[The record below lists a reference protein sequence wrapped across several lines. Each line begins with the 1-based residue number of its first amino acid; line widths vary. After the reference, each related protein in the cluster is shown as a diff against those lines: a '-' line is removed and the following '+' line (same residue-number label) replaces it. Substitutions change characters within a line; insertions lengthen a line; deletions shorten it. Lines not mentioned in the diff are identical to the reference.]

1 MPPMQELPQFYAA
14 NRAEWRQWL
23 QENHATAQGVWL
35 IYFKKGSGKTRVE
48 YAEAVE
54 EALCFGWIDSV
65 VKPIDEFS
73 YKQLITPRKPKSNWS
88 KLNKERVERLIEMG
102 LMTEA
107 GFKTIEIAK
116 QKGTW
121 NALDEVELLLVPSDL
136 QAEFDKNSLAFQN
149 WEAFSRSARRGIL
162 EWLFNAKRPETRGK
176 RIEEIVSLA
185 AKNIKANFPNS

>member
-65 VKPIDEFS
+65 VKPMDEFS

-88 KLNKERVERLIEMG
+88 KLNKERIVRLIEMG

-136 QAEFDKNSLAFQN
+136 QAEFDKNPLAFQK

-162 EWLFNAKRPETRGK
+162 EWLLNAKRPETRAK
-176 RIEEIVSLA
+176 RVEEIVSLA
-185 AKNIKANFPNS
+185 AKNLKANFPNS

>member
-88 KLNKERVERLIEMG
+88 KLNKERVERLIETG

-121 NALDEVELLLVPSDL
+121 NALDEVELLLVPADL
-136 QAEFDKNSLAFQN
+136 QAGFDNNPLAFQN

-162 EWLFNAKRPETRGK
+162 EWLLNAKRPETRAK

>member
-88 KLNKERVERLIEMG
+88 KLNKERVERLIEAGM
-102 LMTEA
+102 MTEA
-107 GFKTIEIAK
+107 GFRTIDIAK

-121 NALDEVELLLVPSDL
+121 NALDEVELLLIPTDL
-136 QAEFDKNSLAFQN
+136 QAGFDNNPLAFQN

-162 EWLFNAKRPETRGK
+162 EWLLNAKRPETRAK
-176 RIEEIVSLA
+176 RVEEIVSLA

>member
-14 NRAEWRQWL
+14 DRAEWRQWL

-35 IYFKKGSGKTRVE
+35 IYLKKASGKTRVE

-121 NALDEVELLLVPSDL
+121 NALDEVELLLIPSDL
-136 QAEFDKNSLAFQN
+136 QAEFDNNPLAFQN

-162 EWLFNAKRPETRGK
+162 EWLLNAKRPETRAK
-176 RIEEIVSLA
+176 RVEEIVSLA